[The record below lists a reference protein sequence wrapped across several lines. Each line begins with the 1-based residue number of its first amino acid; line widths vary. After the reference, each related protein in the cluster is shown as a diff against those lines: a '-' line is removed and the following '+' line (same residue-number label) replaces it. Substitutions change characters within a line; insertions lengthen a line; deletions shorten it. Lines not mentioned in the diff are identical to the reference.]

1 MLIQERI
8 QMILKMHNLTSAA
21 FADKI
26 GVQRSS
32 VSHVISGRNKP
43 GLDFLEKILVHFPRV
58 NAHWLIT
65 GSTSNENESTVL
77 HSADKKN
84 EKTIGSLVA
93 KDFANKK
100 TQKIVLF
107 YEDGTFQQYINAE

>member
-43 GLDFLEKILVHFPRV
+43 GLDFLEKILLHFPRV
-58 NAHWLIT
+58 NAQWLIT
-65 GSTSNENESTVL
+65 GKASSEDKQVVEKEEVNIKSKLQESIRDKGKKIDRIVIFYSDGSFSNHT
-77 HSADKKN
+77 
-84 EKTIGSLVA
+84 
-93 KDFANKK
+93 
-100 TQKIVLF
+100 
-107 YEDGTFQQYINAE
+107 NAE